1 MKKINLVDAK
11 NEYLTSLD
19 DYTAKSRKLSETSAK
34 LEAIEF
40 QYDHAMNDFI
50 NGKSSNIRDVHEL
63 FELYDEIIPQ
73 YDEVLEQLK
82 IDKSYVKIAFI
93 RFKKAKKLYEKLKK
107 REDKKVKKQ
116 NADQQMGE

>member
-40 QYDHAMNDFI
+40 QYDHTMNDFI

>member
-19 DYTAKSRKLSETSAK
+19 DYTAKSKKLSETSAK

-93 RFKKAKKLYEKLKK
+93 SFKKAKKIL
-107 REDKKVKKQ
+107 
-116 NADQQMGE
+116 

>member
-19 DYTAKSRKLSETSAK
+19 EYTAKSKKLSETSAK

-40 QYDHAMNDFI
+40 QYDHAMDEFTSGTSSKLHDI
-50 NGKSSNIRDVHEL
+50 NEL
-63 FELYDEIIPQ
+63 FDLYDSLIPE

-82 IDKSYVKIAFI
+82 VDKSYVKIAFI

-107 REDKKVKKQ
+107 REDKKTKKQ
-116 NADQQMGE
+116 EINPQMGE